1 MLLVLLLT
9 LALGCGCGKNVTSRE
24 TLPPVNAP
32 QPPDPP
38 AK

>member
-1 MLLVLLLT
+1 MILVLAVSVLL
-9 LALGCGCGKNVTSRE
+9 LGCGCRE
-24 TLPPVNAP
+24 PAKQVAPPEAP